1 MSLKTLLLAAS
12 AAPVL
17 AACSAVAPKPTPVPD
32 ALRPGAGATLVLTAS
47 ARGVQ
52 IYECRDGQWSFVAP
66 QAELFDAAGRTIGT
80 HGAGPFWQ
88 AGDGSRVVGSVTAR
102 ADAPAAG
109 AIAWLLLAARPAGD
123 PPATR
128 GLLVGI
134 THIQRV
140 NTAGG
145 SAPAAACA
153 SPGQPLRV
161 PYSADYHFY
170 KTQS

>member
-1 MSLKTLLLAAS
+1 MSLKTNVLAAGL
-12 AAPVL
+12 APVL
-17 AACSAVAPKPTPVPD
+17 AACTAVATPPVPD
-32 ALRPGAGATLVLTAS
+32 ALHPGAGARLALTAS

-52 IYECRDGQWSFVAP
+52 IYECRSGQWTFVAP
-66 QAELFDAAGRTIGT
+66 QAELFDTAGRRIGT

-88 AGDGSRVVGSVTAR
+88 ASDGSRIQASVSAR

-109 AIAWLLLAARPAGD
+109 AIPWVLLAARPAGD
-123 PPATR
+123 GPATAGVLA
-128 GLLVGI
+128 GL

-145 SAPAAACA
+145 SAPTGACESA
-153 SPGQPLRV
+153 GHPLRV

-170 KTQS
+170 KSQA